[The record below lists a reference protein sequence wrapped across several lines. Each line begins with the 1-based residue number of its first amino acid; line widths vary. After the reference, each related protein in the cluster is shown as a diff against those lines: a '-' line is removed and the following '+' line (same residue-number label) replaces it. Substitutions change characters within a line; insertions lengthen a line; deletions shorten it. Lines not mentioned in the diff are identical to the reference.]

1 MGEMAVMDHS
11 GDSKHLW
18 DPGNYREVEAM
29 RDLFKDLKKKGYL
42 AYRVDKKD
50 GTKGEVMKDFDP
62 EAGSVIMIPL
72 VAGG

>member
-1 MGEMAVMDHS
+1 MGSMAVMDRS

-29 RDLFKDLKKKGYL
+29 RDLFKDLKKKGYI
-42 AYRVDKKD
+42 AYQVDKKE
-50 GTKGEVMKDFDP
+50 GSAGKVMEKFDP
-62 EAGSVIMIPL
+62 EAGAIIMRPM